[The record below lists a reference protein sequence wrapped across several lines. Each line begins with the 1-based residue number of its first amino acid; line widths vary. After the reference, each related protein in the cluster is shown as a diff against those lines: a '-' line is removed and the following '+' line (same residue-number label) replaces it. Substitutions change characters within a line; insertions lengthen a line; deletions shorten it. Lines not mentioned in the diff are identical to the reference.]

1 MKTQRIHVLKIAV
14 ALVSLVVFFS
24 TSTIR
29 AQDNHYKP
37 DFIRQMVYQL
47 SNEVIDRSGLIKF
60 ALKQSETRPNEE
72 LLINWNIPVSHAAY
86 SSSRVDESERVS
98 LEEFLLKAAQ
108 PYQAAAY
115 LDCEIGQE
123 NHQAVIGSD
132 LEELLIRAAR
142 PYYPGYFCEE
152 APYSY
157 DGLEESLLEA
167 GKLVLYYPPKIE
179 E

>member
-1 MKTQRIHVLKIAV
+1 MKTQRTNVLKVTV

-47 SNEVIDRSGLIKF
+47 SNEVIDHSGLVKL
-60 ALKQSETRPNEE
+60 ALKQSETRPNAE

-86 SSSRVDESERVS
+86 SSRADESERVS
-98 LEEFLLKAAQ
+98 LEEFLLKAAR

-115 LDCEIGQE
+115 LDCKIGQE
-123 NHQAVIGSD
+123 EQPAGVGSE
-132 LEELLIRAAR
+132 LEEMLIRAAR

-152 APYSY
+152 VPYSY
-157 DGLEESLLEA
+157 DALEVSLLEA
-167 GKLVLYYPPKIE
+167 AKLVKYYPQKIE